1 MSTLLFI
8 GNTDLTW
15 SIIEN
20 SLIDSNFHVVK
31 AHNLKEALPLFL
43 SEKPDL
49 LLVDVQA
56 QPINGFQIARFFKS
70 HVELMD
76 IPILLLTVEA
86 DPKTKFWS
94 EESGAEDL
102 VLLDLE
108 NIETLPHTISF
119 FLSDSSQKGPL
130 QLTDKTIEQFSTAEE
145 HTVFSSLFD
154 INEEQLFGLSMYNSL
169 RKAGSKIESLHKTAG
184 EILGTLQSVT
194 ETHIGVLIIKYRRK
208 RKIFILPSPEI
219 YKDEAEQFTKLC
231 LEDFNRLPDAQT
243 IRKSEKTYIGTEERD
258 DFDLTRIDGRRLSS
272 YHMAV
277 LSSPEGDLIGTLHAG
292 NLTNNYFTGKV
303 GGLFDRFAEAAS
315 LVVHNSVLFNRTLET
330 RNKIEHIFSKFVPK
344 EVIRDLLDQSE
355 EAELQLGEK
364 RHVAI
369 LFSDIRSFT
378 VISEHNSA
386 EMIVDFLNR
395 FFDKMSQAIRTQGG
409 FIDKF
414 IGDAILAVFGAP
426 VSYENNAERAVR
438 AALDMTKALSEIET
452 GDLVLPESG
461 FNIGIGVHEGPTI
474 VGNLGSRDKFDY
486 TVIGDNVN
494 LASRLEGLTK
504 HYREHIIVSD
514 ILASSLSDEF
524 ILREVDTVK
533 VKGKEKPTTLYAVRS
548 ELFFDDENL
557 RNYRK
562 GLSMFKLGNWIT
574 AKEYFERI
582 LEKHP
587 DDFLSNLY
595 RTRCDEFS
603 ATPPADWDG
612 AIKLDFK

>member
-15 SIIEN
+15 SIIED
-20 SLIDSNFHVVK
+20 SLIDGNFHVVK